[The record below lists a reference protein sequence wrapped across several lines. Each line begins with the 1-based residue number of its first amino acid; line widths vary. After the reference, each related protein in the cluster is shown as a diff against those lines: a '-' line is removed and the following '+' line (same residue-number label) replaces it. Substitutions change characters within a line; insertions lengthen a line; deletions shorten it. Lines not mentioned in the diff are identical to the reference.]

1 MLRKGAYDVFSL
13 VGQPVAG
20 QLTSGSSGI
29 WQGHQK
35 LNKAPA
41 LASVNEALE
50 VPTDFAR
57 ETNYP
62 NPFNP
67 ETTIRSLTL

>member
-1 MLRKGAYDVFSL
+1 M
-13 VGQPVAG
+13 
-20 QLTSGSSGI
+20 
-29 WQGHQK
+29 HQK

-50 VPTDFAR
+50 VPTDFAL
-57 ETNYP
+57 EANYP

-67 ETTIRSLTL
+67 ETTIRFALPVASHVVIGGLRRAGPGGGASG